1 MCSITVKVN
10 EEILRKV
17 NPNLNSTAA
26 ISQWVQQLVDLHTQE
41 MTEFIDDEYMD
52 IETARNIVLEAVR
65 EEYARP

>member
-10 EEILRKV
+10 EEILRRV